1 MEPNSES
8 QSIAL
13 INQVLVARSVPPRDP
28 PDAAGGT
35 PESPE
40 FEAVYSHLVTLRDIL
55 SRFSRGDLDVDIRLR
70 GTLAGY
76 LKNLQANL
84 RHLTWQVE
92 QIAKGDLSQRVDF
105 MGDFSLAFNSMVD
118 QLENS
123 LNELKEREVDE
134 RIRVMFDTTPLGCI
148 FMDENWNMF
157 DCNLEAVKIFG
168 LESKQELL
176 GVFFSELSPSV
187 QPNGLRSSEMA
198 LQYLLK
204 AKETERVTFEWMH
217 QTVAGEPIPA
227 EVTLVREHLRGQ
239 PIVLGYIHDLR
250 ELKKTQYD
258 LERERLLLREILQS
272 SPVCFSIIVDGVVH
286 FVAPFM
292 SEFFGI
298 HEGER
303 LIDFFYDADF
313 GNQLFA
319 ELHEKKLVH
328 WQAVTMKTKS
338 GERKEMLANLFMT
351 DYHEKKGVMVWL
363 VDVTQIRAVEE
374 DLKKALENAEHL
386 AKVKTEFLAN
396 MSHEIRTPMNAI
408 LGMIHLIWQTELD
421 AKQVNYLDTMEH
433 SAQLL
438 LHVINDIL
446 DFSKIE
452 AGKLLLEATFFP
464 LRKVVEEAFAMVKDM
479 IEKKNL
485 GYGLEIAPDIP
496 PMVFGDAVRL
506 KQILI
511 NLLSNAA
518 KFTAEGKVRLEVQ
531 LGRRTEDNDIEHV
544 VVMFSVSD
552 TGIGI
557 SEEDIDRLFLPFVQS
572 DSSMSRKY
580 GGTGLG
586 LAICKNLV
594 EMMGGTIWCNSRKNQ
609 GTTFFFTVNLRLPT
623 PDHLRKE
630 NEHNEASEGLQQNN
644 AIDEKKRRKT
654 DHESGEIKIPEIL
667 KGLPI
672 LLAEDN
678 KINQLV
684 AKEMLKSK
692 GFQVDVANN
701 GKEAVDKLPQ
711 KPYGLILM
719 DIQMPEMDGFQA
731 TAAIRQDPL
740 YAEMPIIAMTA
751 HVMEGYREQCL
762 EAGMNDYTTKP
773 IIPEK
778 LYELIIR
785 WGKPVGVTP

>member
-1 MEPNSES
+1 M
-8 QSIAL
+8 
-13 INQVLVARSVPPRDP
+13 ARSVPLRDP
-28 PDAAGGT
+28 SAPTEIT
-35 PESPE
+35 PASSE
-40 FEAVYSHLVTLRDIL
+40 FDSVYLYLTTLRDIL
-55 SRFSRGDLDVDIRLR
+55 RQFSQGDLDVNISLR
-70 GTLAGY
+70 GTVAGY

-118 QLENS
+118 QLEES
-123 LNELKEREVDE
+123 LDELKEREVDE

-157 DCNLEAVKIFG
+157 DCNLEVVKIFG
-168 LESKQELL
+168 LENKQELL
-176 GVFFSELSPSV
+176 GRFFSDLSPLV
-187 QPNGLRSSEMA
+187 QPNGFRSSEMA
-198 LQYLLK
+198 LQYLTN
-204 AKETERVTFEWMH
+204 ARETGRITFEWLH

-239 PIVLGYIHDLR
+239 PIILGYIHDLR
-250 ELKKTQYD
+250 ELKKTQDD

-272 SPVCFSIIVDGVVH
+272 SPVCFSIVVDGVVH
-286 FVAPFM
+286 FVTPFM

-298 HEGER
+298 HGGER
-303 LIDFFYDADF
+303 LNDFFHDADF
-313 GNQLFA
+313 GNSLFA

-338 GERKEMLANLFMT
+338 GLRKEMLANLFMT
-351 DYHEKKGVMVWL
+351 DYYGKKGVMVWL

-374 DLKKALENAEHL
+374 DLKRAVENAEHL

-408 LGMIHLIWQTELD
+408 LGMIHLIWQTELNT
-421 AKQVNYLDTMEH
+421 KQVSYLDTMEQ

-452 AGKLLLEATFFP
+452 AGKLLLESTFFP
-464 LRKVVEEAFAMVKDM
+464 LRGVIEEAFSMIREM

-485 GYGLEIAPDIP
+485 GYGLEIAPNIP
-496 PMVFGDAVRL
+496 QTVFGDSVRL

-511 NLLSNAA
+511 NLLNNAA
-518 KFTAEGKVRLEVQ
+518 KFTTVGKVRLEVQ
-531 LGRRTEDNDIEHV
+531 LGRRLEDHSNKHV
-544 VVMFSVSD
+544 TILFSVSD

-586 LAICKNLV
+586 LAISKNLV
-594 EMMGGTIWCNSRKNQ
+594 EMMGGTIWCESRKNQ
-609 GTTFFFTVNLRLPT
+609 GTTFSFTVDLGLPT
-623 PDHLRKE
+623 PDHQ
-630 NEHNEASEGLQQNN
+630 ASEIEQNETPEKQLC
-644 AIDEKKRRKT
+644 DSSVGEKKRRKT
-654 DHESGEIKIPEIL
+654 DHQESGTIEIPEFL

-701 GKEAVDKLPQ
+701 GREAVEMLHQ
-711 KPYGLILM
+711 KSYGLVLM

-731 TAAIRQDPL
+731 TALIRQDPKF
-740 YAEMPIIAMTA
+740 AETPIIAMTA
-751 HVMEGYREQCL
+751 HAMEGYREQCL
-762 EAGMNDYTTKP
+762 EAGMNDYMSKP

-778 LYELIIR
+778 LYELIIQ
-785 WGKPVGVTP
+785 WGKPIPQIP